1 LAKIKHYSKDG
12 LLTGEYTNI
21 ETDGVFAE
29 WLINNY
35 NEGDSFTVFKDSAAV
50 ENDITHNEE
59 ELLKDGY
66 FIVTDTPSDLI
77 TIAVVVSVVVSV
89 ATLVLIPKPELPQ
102 NVSRNR
108 QQESPNNRLGS
119 RSNEPRPLQRIPD
132 IRGEVLSI
140 PDVIMPTYSTY
151 LNNKEVENGFYCV
164 GRKQVQISE
173 VKDGDTPLNLVS
185 GSSAGIYYPSNNPN
199 NTSAP
204 DVQILGPNSG
214 PIDAP
219 VYIPFRSNQVNGVT
233 LSPDLIDSQIIYPDV
248 FIQSSRFGDFAFSD
262 LVRLRVSSIP
272 TGIYSSGESLSL
284 LNFIVLDDNNAQI
297 DISGIYTI
305 SGVILSAG
313 SEAQIIIEYPNNPL
327 DIFEKTIISGTIEL
341 ANVSE
346 YTDFFYITK
355 QPCRQALINVIAPNG
370 MYKDDGGE
378 DLQTAS
384 VDFEIQFQEVND
396 SDSLIGPILSE
407 NYTISG
413 SNQQLKAET
422 VFYDFVSQGS
432 KPGPIKFAAR
442 LKRLTPRD
450 TDFNGTVVDEIKL
463 EDLYGLADLP
473 VNHDFGDVTTI
484 QTKTTATPF
493 ATAVKDRQLNL
504 IAKEML
510 NVYTGGGNFAPA
522 LTANDSAVQSFITD
536 SIDPVIG
543 NRTLQEIDADA
554 ILALENEIDS
564 YFGNSDN
571 SRFSYTF
578 DSTDITYQD
587 YAQTV
592 FNAINCIAFRE
603 GSLISARFEKPQTIP
618 AMLFTHRSKLPGTET
633 YTRNFNSSNINDG
646 VEFNWVDPETN
657 TTETI
662 YLNNGSPTNPKKF
675 NIAGIRNEAQAI
687 VRASREWNKIRYS
700 KLSCELEVTAEGRYI
715 QPMDMVSIVK
725 GTRIYTFDGE
735 VLSVDGLEL
744 TLSQDVQFIQ
754 GDNHSII
761 LKNDDGTTNG
771 INCTQGSEAN
781 KVILNQPPQ
790 QTIRTGIES
799 RRTEFSF
806 GNEAKQEA
814 QLWTVQE
821 VDLSD
826 KLSVSLKAI
835 NYTDQYY
842 DDDI

>member
-1 LAKIKHYSKDG
+1 MAKIKHYSKDG
-12 LLTGEYTNI
+12 LLTGEYTDI
-21 ETDGVFAE
+21 ETNGVFAE

-35 NEGDSFTVFKDSAAV
+35 NEGDAFTVFKDSAAV

-151 LNNKEVENGFYCV
+151 LNDKEVENGFYCV

-185 GSSAGIYYPSNNPN
+185 GSSAGIYYPGNNPN

-204 DVQILGPNSG
+204 DVQILGPRSD

-219 VYIPFRSNQVNGVT
+219 VYIPFRSNQVNGIT
-233 LSPDLIDSQIIYPDV
+233 LSPDYDDGFTTYTEVNFLGLQA
-248 FIQSSRFGDFAFSD
+248 GTGNL
-262 LVRLRVSSIP
+262 LVNRQGGFPYS
-272 TGIYSSGESLSL
+272 IYSVGSNAVFT
-284 LNFIVLDDNNAQI
+284 NFICQNGTQTINLSGVREILSNESSGSSGAI
-297 DISGIYTI
+297 VVSYAGLSPFFVPPISGAIN
-305 SGVILSAG
+305 
-313 SEAQIIIEYPNNPL
+313 SEGLQ
-327 DIFEKTIISGTIEL
+327 
-341 ANVSE
+341 E

-355 QPCRQALINVIAPNG
+355 QPCRQALINVTAPNG
-370 MYKDDGGE
+370 MYKDDGGAVLE
-378 DLQTAS
+378 SAS
-384 VDFEIQFQEVND
+384 VDFEIQFQEVDD
-396 SDSLIGPILSE
+396 SDSLIGDILTE
-407 NYTISG
+407 TGTVSG
-413 SNQQLKAET
+413 NNQQLKAET
-422 VFYDFVSQGS
+422 VYYDFVSQGS

-450 TDFNGTVVDEIKL
+450 INFNGTVVDEIKL

-662 YLNNGSPTNPKKF
+662 YLNNGNPTNPKKF

-700 KLSCELEVTAEGRYI
+700 KLSCEVEVTAEGRYI

-771 INCTQGSEAN
+771 INCTQGSETN
-781 KVILNQPPQ
+781 KVILNQAPQ
-790 QTIRTGIES
+790 QTIRAGIES

>member
-1 LAKIKHYSKDG
+1 MAKIKHYSKDG

-35 NEGDSFTVFKDSAAV
+35 NEGDAFTVFKDSAAV

-66 FIVTDTPSDLI
+66 FIVTDTPSDPITI
-77 TIAVVVSVVVSV
+77 TIATIYIIQV
-89 ATLVLIPKPELPQ
+89 AVIALVPKPDLPQ
-102 NVSRNR
+102 NVNR
-108 QQESPNNRLGS
+108 SQESPNNRLTS
-119 RSNEPRPLQRIPD
+119 RSNQARPLERIPD
-132 IRGEVLSI
+132 ISGQVLSI
-140 PDVIMPTYSTY
+140 PDVIQPTYSIWNANQQIEY
-151 LNNKEVENGFYCV
+151 GFYCV
-164 GRKQVQISE
+164 GRGPYLIEE
-173 VKDGDTPLNLVS
+173 VTDSGTPIETIE
-185 GSSAGIYYPSNNPN
+185 GAGAGIYEPFTNPN
-199 NTSAP
+199 NSAASQIIG
-204 DVQILGPNSG
+204 DVIEREIVTP
-214 PIDAP
+214 
-219 VYIPFRSNQVNGVT
+219 YRSNQVDGII
-233 LSPDLIDSQIIYPDV
+233 LSPDFLNGFVDYTDIQRVNDLDATNIVVDRLGDWDRIYTP
-248 FIQSSRFGDFAFSD
+248 GDIVTLTNF
-262 LVRLRVSSIP
+262 VVSA
-272 TGIYSSGESLSL
+272 
-284 LNFIVLDDNNAQI
+284 V
-297 DISGIYTI
+297 DISGDYTVDKI
-305 SGVILSAG
+305 RGDRLFLIGPHSAFSEDDPTSGDVQLKDAKEFTDWFYMT
-313 SEAQIIIEYPNNPL
+313 EALFDKAIINI
-327 DIFEKTIISGTIEL
+327 
-341 ANVSE
+341 V
-346 YTDFFYITK
+346 
-355 QPCRQALINVIAPNG
+355 APNG
-370 MYKDDGGE
+370 LYKDDGGARLE
-378 DLQTAS
+378 EATVGFKIELYE
-384 VDFEIQFQEVND
+384 VDSNNNFIGILMEIDGLITGND
-396 SDSLIGPILSE
+396 SRIKGHTE
-407 NYTISG
+407 
-413 SNQQLKAET
+413 E
-422 VFYDFVSQGS
+422 YDFFTDGGKS
-432 KPGPIKFAAR
+432 GPIKFAAR
-442 LKRLTPRD
+442 AQRTTPRD
-450 TDFNGTVVDEIKL
+450 TGFNGSVVDNIKF
-463 EDLYGLADLP
+463 EDLYGIQDILNLDIG
-473 VNHDFGDVTTI
+473 NVTTI

-493 ATAVKDRQLNL
+493 ASSFKERRLNCL
-504 IAKEML
+504 ATKLL
-510 NVYTGGGNFAPA
+510 NEYQGGGVFASNK
-522 LTANDSAVQSFITD
+522 TASTSAVQSFITD

-564 YFGNSDN
+564 YFGNSEN

-662 YLNNGSPTNPKKF
+662 YLNNGNPTNPKKF
-675 NIAGIRNEAQAI
+675 NIAGIRSEAQAI

-700 KLSCELEVTAEGRYI
+700 KLSCEVEVTAEGRYI

-725 GTRIYTFDGE
+725 GSRIYTFDGE

-744 TLSQDVQFIQ
+744 TLSQDVEFIQ

-771 INCTQGSEAN
+771 INCTQGSETN
-781 KVILNQPPQ
+781 KVTLNQAPQ